1 MASSLFIS
9 FAIKPTEARCSQIR
23 EFTILDSNNHGESC
37 SKCPTCPPGKG
48 LAVQCGSKVK
58 SGTFIGCENC
68 ENDTYSDTNDT
79 SHCKPCNQCG
89 FKIMHGKCTPRQN
102 SNCSMTSCIPGYYMD
117 RVLDQCLR
125 LPVKIHTTLVSV
137 LKNQSLTEHT
147 ELPVSNKESLGTSGP
162 SGKNLTNST
171 TTTNLRS
178 KPTRSSSVHPST
190 EHTEIPVS
198 NKESLGTSGP
208 SGKNLTNS
216 TTTTNLRSKPTRSSS
231 VHPSKENKIGLI
243 IPITGGCLLC
253 VVFLIYLV
261 LYIGKKMKQFPFYW
275 RTHCCLDSEGAEG
288 GKNN

>member
-1 MASSLFIS
+1 MFSILGFCLLASPLFIS
-9 FAIKPTEARCSQIR
+9 IPIKPTEARCSQTR
-23 EFTILDSNNHGESC
+23 EFTILDSNNHGERC
-37 SKCPTCPPGKG
+37 TRCPICPPGKG
-48 LAVQCGSKVK
+48 LAVQCGSRVK
-58 SGTFIGCENC
+58 NGTFLGCENC
-68 ENDTYSDTNDT
+68 KNETYSDANDT

-89 FKIMHGKCTPRQN
+89 FKIMHRNCTPRQN

-117 RVLDQCLR
+117 HVLDLCLP

-137 LKNQSLTEHT
+137 LKNQSL
-147 ELPVSNKESLGTSGP
+147 
-162 SGKNLTNST
+162 
-171 TTTNLRS
+171 
-178 KPTRSSSVHPST
+178 T

-216 TTTTNLRSKPTRSSS
+216 TTTTNLRSTPTKSST
-231 VHPSKENKIGLI
+231 VHPSKETKVGLI

-275 RTHCCLDSEGAEG
+275 RTHCCLDPEGAEG
-288 GKNN
+288 GKNT